1 MNQNDKKII
10 RIILISII
18 VIVVAYYLKVA
29 TAVQNLGYGVGKIKN
44 FKFGSQITWNQ
55 EILITNG
62 DVVDI
67 PINSVSLL
75 NYIGGYQVGS
85 TILEQKQTIKAKA
98 TNSII
103 FKVIIPY
110 TDLLAAGAAIVSSV
124 KSGKFSLRL
133 KGQLNSLLLNPQID
147 QTFKLDINKL

>member
-1 MNQNDKKII
+1 MKDDNKKII
-10 RIILISII
+10 RIIVITLVVII
-18 VIVVAYYLKVA
+18 IAYYLKVA
-29 TAVQNLGYGVGKIKN
+29 TAVQNLGFGVGKVKN

-75 NYIGGYQVGS
+75 NYLGKYQVGS
-85 TILEQKQTIKAKA
+85 TILENKQIIKAKA

-103 FKVIIPY
+103 FKVVIPY
-110 TDLLAAGAAIVSSV
+110 TDLLAAGAAAVSAV
-124 KSGKFSLRL
+124 KSGVFELRL

-147 QTFKLDINKL
+147 QKFKIDINKL